1 MKKIFGFLL
10 CATMTMLFVLFY
22 LLELSLG
29 LPKIIDWIIY
39 IVIGLLWIFGFATA
53 VSD

>member
-1 MKKIFGFLL
+1 MKKFFGGLL
-10 CATMTMLFVLFY
+10 AIIMMVVFVLFY
-22 LLELSLG
+22 LFELSLG